1 MLDVVHA
8 KPRRPREHWNREN
21 PNSTNHKHEKEE
33 VVDRARFELAASTM
47 PR

>member
-1 MLDVVHA
+1 MRTIHDNMKKKEVVDRA
-8 KPRRPREHWNREN
+8 RFELAA
-21 PNSTNHKHEKEE
+21 S

>member
-1 MLDVVHA
+1 MISVSEETAD
-8 KPRRPREHWNREN
+8 PRQSDEIG
-21 PNSTNHKHEKEE
+21 E

>member
-1 MLDVVHA
+1 MTAILHLSL
-8 KPRRPREHWNREN
+8 KII
-21 PNSTNHKHEKEE
+21 K